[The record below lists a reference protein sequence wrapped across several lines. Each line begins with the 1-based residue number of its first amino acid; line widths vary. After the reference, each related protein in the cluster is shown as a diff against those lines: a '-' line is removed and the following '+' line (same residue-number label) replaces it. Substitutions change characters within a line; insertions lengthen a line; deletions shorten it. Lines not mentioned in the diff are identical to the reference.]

1 MKGLIIK
8 VFAVMLL
15 GWYLMGVIGFG
26 IHTCSGSGKTFIVS
40 FIESPECADI
50 HPEHHCEHH
59 SCCEHHHEDSKDE
72 DCCSN
77 KYQAL
82 DLTGTVS
89 QEDSQSGHFS
99 PADWFHSPAVM
110 HIASAEH
117 VFPKD
122 LRIIKYIH
130 EPDSGHILPGDVQ
143 SVLGIWR
150 I

>member
-15 GWYLMGVIGFG
+15 GWYLAGVIGFG

-40 FIESPECADI
+40 FIESTECADI
-50 HPEHHCEHH
+50 HPEHRCEHH
-59 SCCEHHHEDSKDE
+59 SCCHHNHEDSKED

-77 KYQAL
+77 EYQAL
-82 DLTGTVS
+82 DLTGTVL
-89 QEDSQSGHFS
+89 QEDSQSVDFYPVGC
-99 PADWFHSPAVM
+99 FHGPAVM
-110 HIASAEH
+110 HIASADH
-117 VFPKD
+117 AFTKD
-122 LRIIKYIH
+122 LRISKHFH
-130 EPDSGHILPGDVQ
+130 EPDSGHIQPGDIQ